1 MKISAAGGESHLVGR
16 RKRDGVREYVTAI
29 DPDDPDWI
37 RWTSLREDLRLEAHE
52 RDVEHA
58 VFALLRVL
66 QGRYPEPVVEA
77 GLTPE
82 RVLSELDLREEE
94 RKAVVERLRRD
105 STNEEPLEALPQ
117 GVRALLRNQETSG

>member
-1 MKISAAGGESHLVGR
+1 MS
-16 RKRDGVREYVTAI
+16 EYVAAI

-37 RWTSLREDLRLEAHE
+37 RWTSLREDLRQDAHE

-82 RVLSELDLREEE
+82 RVLSELELSETERE
-94 RKAVVERLRRD
+94 AVVERLRRD
-105 STNEEPLEALPQ
+105 STVEEPVEALPE
-117 GVRALLRNQETSG
+117 GVRALLANQETSG